1 MLLQWKNRH
10 VMRWQKRRC
19 GAENQS
25 DWFGSESRWAPP
37 RDVGLLPGVFAD
49 EHEAHHVS
57 VAAKAT
63 INRPDRK
70 IMERPY
76 VR

>member
-1 MLLQWKNRH
+1 MEDSGT
-10 VMRWQKRRC
+10 VDAVAEE
-19 GAENQS
+19 GAAGVVGE
-25 DWFGSESRWAPP
+25 P
-37 RDVGLLPGVFAD
+37 VGLVRVGVSKGAPGEVGRLSEVFAN
-49 EHEAHHVS
+49 EHEATIVS